1 METAIRY
8 VCTAPKSYHPRSG
21 SKFVAMPDN
30 LHPLHLVGGGRDAS
44 NAETELHRL
53 RAEIEARNRQ
63 ETAIAELGQAA
74 LTGVEPLILLGQ
86 ACALVE
92 ITLGVDHARALQI
105 RDGRVSVVASIGSN
119 ATFVNCN
126 QDNEENE
133 SIAMYAA
140 AAGAPVVFDDI
151 EQETRFKS
159 SHLRN
164 FHGVRG
170 GAAVLIPTASGV
182 FGVLLAYSSI
192 QRTFAEYEIAF
203 LKSAASLLGEAVE
216 RSHTEQALRKSESRL
231 KQLIASTL
239 DAVFTVDRGG
249 IVIEWNPQAEATF
262 GFRANEVIGEP
273 LPPEIRN
280 LFDFAHASTTRRV
293 ETTGRRANGETF
305 PVELTIDRVG
315 RGADRTFT
323 AFVRDI
329 SERRRSQA
337 ELENREQRF
346 RALVEKSWSGVAL
359 LSADLAFCYAGAS
372 TERLLGYTED
382 DLSGTSFLAYIHP
395 RERETLRELF
405 GALAAG
411 ASHESQA
418 ELRFRHRSGVWIW
431 LEAFAQNML
440 HEPSVGAIVLNYR
453 DVTQRKA
460 TEKQLEYQAYYDALT
475 GLPNRLLFRD
485 RVVNAIAQAER
496 NRRGVAVMYLD
507 LDHFKLVNDSL
518 GHSLGDALLSEV
530 AARLQ
535 SCVRASDTISR
546 LGGDEF
552 TILLID
558 TSSSESIA
566 GVARKILQS
575 FAHPIRVEAHELFV
589 TASIGISIF
598 PGDGDDVETL
608 LRCADSAMYRAKE
621 LGRNQAQMFTASMN
635 ERYGRRLALEQSLHH
650 ALERDELE
658 LHYQPIFDRN
668 RKKIVSLEALVRWNH
683 PDRGLVQPAE
693 FIGLAEETGL
703 IVPIGEWVLRRVCHD
718 SRAWRTSGLP
728 PMRIG
733 VNISAPQFQQLS
745 FALVVG
751 SILREYSCDP
761 ALLELEITETVAVQ
775 NIETTTNAMR
785 ELKELGIRIAI
796 DDFGTGQ
803 SSLVYLKRF
812 PIDTVKIDRAFV
824 RDVTTDESAAA
835 IVSYVIKLAH
845 TLRLGVVA
853 EGVET
858 EAQWS
863 FLKLNACDQM
873 QGFLFSQPLPAAEAE
888 AFMRSEQAKFSSRE
902 TPRP

>member
-1 METAIRY
+1 MSEN
-8 VCTAPKSYHPRSG
+8 P
-21 SKFVAMPDN
+21 
-30 LHPLHLVGGGRDAS
+30 HPLHLIGGGRDAS
-44 NAETELHRL
+44 NADTELQRL
-53 RAEIEARNRQ
+53 RSEIEARNRQ

-92 ITLGVDHARALQI
+92 ITLGVDHARALEI
-105 RDGRVSVVASIGSN
+105 RDERVSVAASIGSN
-119 ATFVNCN
+119 MTFLHCT

-140 AAGAPVVFDDI
+140 VADAPVVFDDI

-170 GAAVLIPTASGV
+170 GAAVVIPTASGV
-182 FGVLLAYSSI
+182 FGVLLAYSSR
-192 QRTFAEYEIAF
+192 QRTFADYEIAF
-203 LKSAASLLGEAVE
+203 LKSVASLLGEAVE
-216 RSHTEQALRKSESRL
+216 RSYTEQALRKSESRL
-231 KQLIASTL
+231 KQLIAATL
-239 DAVFTVDRGG
+239 DAVFTVDRNG
-249 IVIEWNPQAEATF
+249 IVIEWNPQAEGTF
-262 GFRANEVIGEP
+262 GLRANEVVGRP
-273 LPPEIRN
+273 LPPDIQQ
-280 LFDFAHASTTRRV
+280 LFDSASASATRRL
-293 ETTGRRANGETF
+293 ETTGRRANGEEF
-305 PVELTIDRVG
+305 PVEVTIDRVG
-315 RGADRTFT
+315 RGDDQTFT
-323 AFVRDI
+323 AFLRDI
-329 SERRRSQA
+329 SERKRSQA

-382 DLSGTSFLAYIHP
+382 DLAGTSFLGYIHP
-395 RERETLRELF
+395 RERETLRELL
-405 GALAAG
+405 GALATGSA
-411 ASHESQA
+411 HESTA

-485 RVVNAIAQAER
+485 RVVNAIAQAQR

-535 SCVRASDTISR
+535 GCVRASDTISR

-558 TSSSESIA
+558 TSSSEAIA
-566 GVARKILQS
+566 SVARKILQS
-575 FAHPIRVEAHELFV
+575 FAHPIRVEGHELFV

-598 PGDGDDVETL
+598 PGDGEDVETL

-650 ALERDELE
+650 ALERDELVV
-658 LHYQPIFDRN
+658 HYQPIFDRN
-668 RKKIVSLEALVRWNH
+668 RRKIVALEALVRWNH
-683 PDRGLVQPAE
+683 PERGLVQPSE

-718 SRAWRTSGLP
+718 LRAWRAAGLP
-728 PMRIG
+728 SVRVG
-733 VNISAPQFQQLS
+733 VNIAAPQFQQLS

-751 SILREYSCDP
+751 SILREYGCDP

-775 NIETTTNAMR
+775 NIETTTTAMR

-835 IVSYVIKLAH
+835 IVSYVINLAH
-845 TLRLGVVA
+845 TLRLSVVA

-873 QGFLFSQPLPAAEAE
+873 QGFLFSEPMPADEAE
-888 AFMRSEQAKFSSRE
+888 AFMRVELAKFSSRE